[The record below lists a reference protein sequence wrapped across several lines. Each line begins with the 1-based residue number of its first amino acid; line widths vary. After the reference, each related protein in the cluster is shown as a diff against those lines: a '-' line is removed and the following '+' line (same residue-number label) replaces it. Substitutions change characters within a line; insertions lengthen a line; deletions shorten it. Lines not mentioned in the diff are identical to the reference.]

1 MISWKQL
8 TTLGNK
14 AKVDGGFS
22 QLVDACHQLVSERGQ
37 ANLYALA
44 AAVVDGWARL
54 QKDRYEAFFAVL
66 ATEFAP
72 DQQAVIADA
81 NTYTADPTTAHL
93 AA

>member
-14 AKVDGGFS
+14 AKADGGFS

-44 AAVVDGWARL
+44 TAVVDGWNSL
-54 QKDRYEAFFAVL
+54 QRVRRMAKGIPG
-66 ATEFAP
+66 TEKTP
-72 DQQAVIADA
+72 
-81 NTYTADPTTAHL
+81 PR
-93 AA
+93 